1 MNNLPHESTSGLIC
15 GHSFVFIL
23 RQSSVEI
30 VKEVKSLSNLIE
42 TIVFFISDVSILSI
56 NATITLNT

>member
-1 MNNLPHESTSGLIC
+1 M
-15 GHSFVFIL
+15 FIL